1 MEFWVGGEQHILTK
15 STMVFLPP
23 NVPHCP
29 LIINR
34 VDRPIFNYSVVMNA
48 IYGFEGQGA
57 SFRAE

>member
-15 STMVFLPP
+15 STMVYLPP

-34 VDRPIFNYSVVMNA
+34 VDKPIFHYSVVMNA
-48 IYGFEGQGA
+48 IYSFKDDGA
-57 SFRAE
+57 GFRAE

>member
-1 MEFWVGGEQHILTK
+1 
-15 STMVFLPP
+15 
-23 NVPHCP
+23 VPHCP

-34 VDRPIFNYSVVMNA
+34 VDRPIFHYSVVMNA